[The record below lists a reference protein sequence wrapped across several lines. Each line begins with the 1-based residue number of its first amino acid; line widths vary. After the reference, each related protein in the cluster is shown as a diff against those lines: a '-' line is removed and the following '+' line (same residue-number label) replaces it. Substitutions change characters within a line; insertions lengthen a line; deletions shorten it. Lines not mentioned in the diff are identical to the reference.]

1 MKQTLN
7 FSAKGLKEFRAAGAA
22 ERLNSKT
29 LHVSDFE
36 SLWCATLEAQTILAN
51 YDNLYSEIRILAN
64 SGKCVKI
71 VKR

>member
-1 MKQTLN
+1 MLNMRINDMKKNNT
-7 FSAKGLKEFRAAGAA
+7 
-22 ERLNSKT
+22 KT

-51 YDNLYSEIRILAN
+51 YCNLYSEVRILAD

-71 VKR
+71 VRR

>member
-1 MKQTLN
+1 MK
-7 FSAKGLKEFRAAGAA
+7 R
-22 ERLNSKT
+22 NSKT

-51 YDNLYSEIRILAN
+51 YGYLSEVRILAD

-71 VKR
+71 VRRYK

>member
-1 MKQTLN
+1 MRK
-7 FSAKGLKEFRAAGAA
+7 R
-22 ERLNSKT
+22 NSKM

-51 YDNLYSEIRILAN
+51 YGNIYSEVRILAD

-71 VKR
+71 VR